1 MPFEV
6 ALGDAMSDALPVPYR
21 EIMDPDQT
29 PEDFLPFLAAHRSV
43 DLWFDDWTTDRKR
56 AMIKQAPFLATIKG
70 TPDASVRFLS
80 FVDGT
85 IIDTISY
92 PSPFILDE
100 AILDETPIDLPSFV
114 AQYLVRIIIVS
125 DPDAFAFDAGIL
137 DESFFIDPDTTK
149 LTRCLVALRVAKAPE
164 TEIRVDFQHKRPLSL
179 RDAPLIGGAHF
190 VGENIDRLSLE
201 GTP

>member
-1 MPFEV
+1 MPFEI
-6 ALGDAMSDALPVPYR
+6 AISNAMSDTLPVPYR
-21 EIMDPDQT
+21 EIMDPQQT

-43 DLWFDDWTTDRKR
+43 DLWFDDWTVARKR
-56 AMIKQAPFLATIKG
+56 DMIEQAPILATIKG
-70 TPDASVRFLS
+70 THDASVRFLS

-114 AQYLVRIIIVS
+114 AQYLVKVVIDS
-125 DPDAFAFDAGIL
+125 EPDAFAMDAGIL

-149 LTRCLVALRVAKAPE
+149 LTRCLIALRVAKAPE

-179 RDAPLIGGAHF
+179 RDAPLIGGTHF

-201 GTP
+201 G